1 VQTLADIKLLLESAG
16 LSPRKSLGQ
25 NFLIDKN
32 LIGRLLDA
40 AKLTPG
46 ELVLEVGPGTGTLT
60 EGLLERGCRVVACEL
75 DRGLAEMLRTRVPTL
90 PMPGAATNFTLIEG
104 DCLGKHRSLN
114 ADAAAALGAGAEPFK
129 LVANLP
135 YAAATPLMLT
145 LLINHP
151 QCSLQAVTIQKE
163 VAERMAAKPGT
174 DAYGALSIVAQAMA
188 EIATVAT
195 LPPEC
200 FWPRPDVT
208 SAMVLVTRRATPL
221 TADPAGLLDLCQ
233 RMFAQRRKQI
243 GTTLGRATALPAGI
257 TADQRPETLSV
268 QQFVQLQESL
278 RVSETPK
285 DARGS

>member
-1 VQTLADIKLLLESAG
+1 MQTLADIKLLLESAG

-40 AKLTPG
+40 AKLSPG

-90 PMPGAATNFTLIEG
+90 PIPGAATNFTLIEG

-114 ADAAAALGAGAEPFK
+114 ADAAAALGAGTQPFK

-208 SAMVLVTRRATPL
+208 SAMVLVTRRASPL
-221 TADPAGLLDLCQ
+221 TTDPAGLLDLCQ
-233 RMFAQRRKQI
+233 RMFASRRKQI
-243 GTTLGRATALPAGI
+243 GTTLGRATVLPAGI
-257 TADQRPETLSV
+257 TADQRPEALTV
-268 QQFVQLQESL
+268 EQFVQLQEVLKASAGG
-278 RVSETPK
+278 ETT
-285 DARGS
+285 SI